1 MKLDD
6 NIEKIKY
13 RNLWLLFTL
22 CITEQDLKDY
32 RLARDII
39 RPMKYKS
46 SLDLLDYH
54 FLTGE
59 EIQNIIN
66 KTSIQMSAKDIE
78 YLLNILHHYNDL
90 EQIRKNIYTQNEI

>member
-32 RLARDII
+32 KLARKI
-39 RPMKYKS
+39 MTSFNKV
-46 SLDLLDYH
+46 LDPLDYH